1 MRNMTRS
8 NIYILIG
15 ASVICILLSMLMGKC
30 SRTESQTKV
39 EADTAFQEHIDT
51 EHLTHAV
58 TKRRPQPTRTDTIFV
73 TDAQFG
79 CLTDGAQ
86 TQEVAQHIKKTYEVD
101 SLHIDT
107 TCTPPASVNYHLL
120 VRTDNY
126 DVDSISLRFNVD
138 YPKII
143 QTQTITKTITKK
155 KRWNYGIQ
163 TGFGYGIYNRK
174 PDLYIGVGLTY
185 NF

>member
-8 NIYILIG
+8 DIYILIG
-15 ASVICILLSMLMGKC
+15 VSVICILLSMMVGKC
-30 SRTESQTKV
+30 SKTEIQTKV
-39 EADTAFQEHIDT
+39 ETDTVFQERIDT
-51 EHLTHAV
+51 MHITHTV
-58 TKRRPQPTRTDTIFV
+58 TRYRPQPIRTDTIFV
-73 TDAQFG
+73 TD
-79 CLTDGAQ
+79 AQ

-126 DVDSISLRFNVD
+126 DVDSIALRFNVD
-138 YPKII
+138 YPKIT
-143 QTQTITKTITKK
+143 QTQTITKTVTKK
-155 KRWNYGIQ
+155 KHWNYGIQ

-174 PDLYIGVGLTY
+174 PDLYIGVGIQY
-185 NF
+185 NM

>member
-8 NIYILIG
+8 DIYIIIG
-15 ASVICILLSMLMGKC
+15 VSVICILLSMMVGKC
-30 SRTESQTKV
+30 SKTEIQTKV
-39 EADTAFQEHIDT
+39 ETDTVFQEHIDT
-51 EHLTHAV
+51 IHITHTV
-58 TKRRPQPTRTDTIFV
+58 TRYRPQPTRTDTIFV
-73 TDAQFG
+73 TD
-79 CLTDGAQ
+79 TQ

-107 TCTPPASVNYHLL
+107 TCIPPASVNYHLL

-126 DVDSISLRFNVD
+126 DVDSIALRFNVN

-143 QTQTITKTITKK
+143 QTQTITKTVTRKK
-155 KRWNYGIQ
+155 HWNYGIQ

-174 PDLYIGVGLTY
+174 PDLYIGVGIQY
-185 NF
+185 NM